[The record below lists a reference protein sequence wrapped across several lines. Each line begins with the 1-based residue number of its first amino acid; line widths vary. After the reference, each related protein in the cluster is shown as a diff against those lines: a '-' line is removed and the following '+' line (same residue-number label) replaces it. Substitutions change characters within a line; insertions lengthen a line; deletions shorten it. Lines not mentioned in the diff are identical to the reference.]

1 MVDYDYFGWLN
12 KSPYIENIE
21 NLRRVF
27 SKHYHTM
34 ISIYFGRRLVWRN
47 ISSAFKKEHRL
58 LLGQDFTPHWL
69 AKEMVKSVI
78 DSLDEEPRM
87 LDMCCGS
94 GVFLIET
101 IKAVREKYNIAEEEY
116 TEEKDNIIF
125 SAVMGFDID
134 PLE

>member
-1 MVDYDYFGWLN
+1 MFGEILAQL
-12 KSPYIENIE
+12 SQ
-21 NLRRVF
+21 
-27 SKHYHTM
+27 
-34 ISIYFGRRLVWRN
+34 
-47 ISSAFKKEHRL
+47 KEHRL